1 MATRLILRYARI
13 WNGVDDDLEP
23 GSDVLIESGRIQE
36 VGSISAPAGVE
47 SIDLRDAFLMPGLID
62 AHFHA
67 YWGPASVTLTEAL
80 PISYLAHHGARLLNN
95 ALRRGFTTIRDAGG
109 ADWGLWRAL
118 EDGLIEGPR
127 LFYSGRALSQ
137 TGGHGDSRDQH
148 IEPCSCRF
156 IGNLSEVADGIDEVR
171 RSARETLRKG
181 AHQLKIFLSGG
192 VVSPTDPIWM
202 RQYSDGEVRAVVE
215 EAASRR
221 TYVMAHAYTAE
232 AATRAAVNG
241 VRSVEHGNLIDLTA
255 AAAMAE
261 HGTYLVPTLV
271 TYDALTQDANAFGLT
286 AASKAKLEEVAA
298 AGINAIRLARGA
310 GVKVGFGTDLAGP
323 VHHRQRDEF
332 RMRLEA
338 NEPIDVLRSATSV
351 NAELM
356 NHSGRLGQIRAGA
369 EADLIAVSGDPRED
383 LAVLF
388 ADAAP
393 LAMVMKAG
401 KFVEN
406 TR

>member
-1 MATRLILRYARI
+1 MPTRFILRNARI
-13 WNGVDDDLEP
+13 WNGVSDELEP
-23 GSDVLIESGRIQE
+23 GSDVLVENGRIQE
-36 VGSISAPAGVE
+36 VGSINAPVGLE
-47 SIDLRDAFLMPGLID
+47 SIDMRDAFLMPGLID

-67 YWGPASVTLTEAL
+67 YWGPASIALTEAL

-118 EDGLIEGPR
+118 EDGLIDGPR

-156 IGNLSEVADGIDEVR
+156 IANLSEVADGIDEVR

-241 VRSVEHGNLIDLTA
+241 VRSVEHGNLIDSKA

-261 HGTYLVPTLV
+261 HGTFLVPTLV
-271 TYDALTQDANAFGLT
+271 TYDALTQDADTFGLT
-286 AASKAKLEEVAA
+286 SASKAKLEEVAA
-298 AGINAIRLARGA
+298 AGINAIRVARAA

-332 RMRLEA
+332 RLRLEA
-338 NEPIDVLRSATSV
+338 NEPIDVLRSATSI

-356 NHSGRLGQIRAGA
+356 NNGGRLGQVCAGA

-401 KFVEN
+401 KVVEQ